1 MCSGWGFLWLGL
13 WEWVP
18 ELVKDAAGDR
28 EMAEMAAEEVN
39 MLEEQAEE
47 LEEGLKVTNLASSN
61 GSIKLL
67 PLISR

>member
-1 MCSGWGFLWLGL
+1 
-13 WEWVP
+13 
-18 ELVKDAAGDR
+18 
-28 EMAEMAAEEVN
+28 MAEMAAEEVN